1 MDLVLWF
8 LAGLLAAAFAA
19 AGLMKLLTPYEK
31 LTANAN
37 MAWAA
42 DFTPAQVKLIGLVE
56 VAGAVGVVLPAVLG
70 VAEWLVPLAAA
81 GLSLTMLGAFSTHV
95 RRGDPRV
102 AWMPTVVLGV
112 IAVAVAVGRYW
123 VEPF

>member
-1 MDLVLWF
+1 MQPGPPPS
-8 LAGLLAAAFAA
+8 GLFDHASVDGRL
-19 AGLMKLLTPYEK
+19 
-31 LTANAN
+31 
-37 MAWAA
+37 
-42 DFTPAQVKLIGLVE
+42 DD
-56 VAGAVGVVLPAVLG
+56 PAVLG

-123 VEPF
+123 IEPF